1 MRISDWSSD
10 VCSSDLPAAPRAQLG
25 RADGRAYA
33 RLQPYPLPA
42 RTGGTPAF
50 DHRPGRLGAR
60 RAAVP
65 RRAAAALLPRPR
77 RELRERDRRLARPY
91 ARYTHR
97 RLAAFGV
104 RAGHT
109 GRVTRRGSTTGDT
122 S

>member
-1 MRISDWSSD
+1 MIRR
-10 VCSSDLPAAPRAQLG
+10 PPRSTRTDTLFPYTTLF
-25 RADGRAYA
+25 RAYA

-77 RELRERDRRLARPY
+77 RELRDRDRRVARPY
-91 ARYTHR
+91 ARSHHR
-97 RLAAFGV
+97 RMAELGA
-104 RAGHT
+104 RARHP
-109 GRVTRRGSTTGDT
+109 GRVAGSGDPIGDHDQLVPA
-122 S
+122 